1 MLSVIP
7 VSDYLMSR
15 LEKGET
21 ATDGKKDKT
30 EELLGIYIYIY
41 TREHGMGH
49 VLFCV
54 KPSFITNNR

>member
-41 TREHGMGH
+41 TQENTGWDMSCF
-49 VLFCV
+49 VSSLL
-54 KPSFITNNR
+54 S